1 MVLEEII
8 KTADVWERPIYGFF
22 LGVFFSIVGIIT
34 ARIIFGSN
42 PDMMAIAF
50 TTLLVVPQLN
60 KLIKREEMGSFTHVS
75 FSVRNLFTDH
85 KDIFYIYT
93 YLFFGMLLTFMFT
106 SVWADIADLPRLF
119 TAQLEVAGIAG
130 DAIHIQAFSSLL
142 FNNIKVLVVCF
153 ILSLLYGV
161 GSVLFLTW
169 NASVWGVVF
178 GYAIKM
184 ASLTQGQ
191 SVFITMFIVLGPV
204 IPHLIAEAM
213 AYLSAAIVGGVVSKA
228 LIKEELFSDKFR
240 IIARDGLF
248 LFGFGIVMVIIGA
261 FLEARLM

>member
-8 KTADVWERPIYGFF
+8 KTADIWERPIYGFF
-22 LGVFFSIVGIIT
+22 LGVFFSIIGILT
-34 ARIIFGSN
+34 ARLIFGSN

-50 TTLLVVPQLN
+50 TTLLTVPQLN
-60 KLIKREEMGSFTHVS
+60 KLIKREEMGSFTHIN
-75 FSVRNLFTDH
+75 FSLKNLFTDH

-106 SVWADIADLPRLF
+106 AVWSNISDLPRLF

-130 DAIHIQAFSSLL
+130 EAVHIQAFQTLL
-142 FNNIKVLVVCF
+142 YNNMKVLIVCF

-184 ASLTQGQ
+184 ASLTKGQ
-191 SVFITMFIVLGPV
+191 SIFVTLFIVLGPV
-204 IPHLIAEAM
+204 VPHLIAEAM

-228 LIKEELFSDKFR
+228 LVKEELFSDKFK

-248 LFGFGIVMVIIGA
+248 LFAFGIIMVVLGA
-261 FLEARLM
+261 LLESRLM